1 MSSQEPPASG
11 TPDTTKVWDSSVR
24 LFHWSIVLLVLLL
37 WYSGE
42 FGGLDI
48 TTAIPGYGDVYLTNM
63 DVHALAGQSVFVLVV
78 FRILWGVWGS
88 TTARFAHF
96 LQSPVKVS
104 AEAYDL
110 IRGKVN
116 SGVGHNP
123 LGGLMVVA
131 LLLLLAFQS
140 ITGMFS
146 ADDLFYEG
154 PLTGLVSDET
164 VEQMSGLHH
173 LSFSFFQVFII
184 LHIVA
189 IFYYL
194 LRGNNLISAMISG
207 RKKSGH
213 SEQLTFSPWWLALAS
228 FLMALGLLLFL
239 KSL

>member
-1 MSSQEPPASG
+1 MNNLASD
-11 TPDTTKVWDSSVR
+11 TPDRSKVWDLSVR
-24 LFHWSIVLLVLLL
+24 LFHWSIVMLVLLL
-37 WYSGE
+37 WYTGE

-48 TTAIPGYGDVYLTNM
+48 ITTLPVYGDLYLSNM
-63 DVHALAGQSVFVLVV
+63 DVHAIAGQSVFVLVV

-96 LQSPVKVS
+96 VRSPAKVL
-104 AEAYDL
+104 AEAYEL
-110 IRGKVN
+110 LSGKV
-116 SGVGHNP
+116 SSSVGHNP

-154 PLTGLVSDET
+154 PLTGLVDEQT
-164 VEQMSGLHH
+164 IDKMSSLHH
-173 LSFSFFQVFII
+173 LSFSFLQVFII

-194 LRGNNLISAMISG
+194 LRGNNLIRAMISG
-207 RKKSGH
+207 KKKSGH
-213 SEQLTFSPWWLALAS
+213 TEQLTFSPWWLAVAS
-228 FLMALGLLLFL
+228 FLTALGLLLLL